1 MRRKYNPKKVC
12 KELGLKVRHMR
23 EERGWTLE
31 KCEELGW
38 PDWTHL
44 QKIEAGKNITI
55 HTLVNLANLFG
66 ISPSEI
72 LEGV

>member
-12 KELGLKVRHMR
+12 KQLGLKIRQMR
-23 EERGWTLE
+23 EARGWTLE

-55 HTLVNLANLFG
+55 HTLVNLSNLFG
-66 ISPSEI
+66 VSPGEFFEVI
-72 LEGV
+72 